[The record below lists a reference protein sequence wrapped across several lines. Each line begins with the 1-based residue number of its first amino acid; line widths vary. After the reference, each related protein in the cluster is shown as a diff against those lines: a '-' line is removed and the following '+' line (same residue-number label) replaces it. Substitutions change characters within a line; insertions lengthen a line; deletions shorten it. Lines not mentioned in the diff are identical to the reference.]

1 MPTVVFP
8 YTKAGKVAARKAAK
22 MHGGKV
28 VPDKKADE
36 GIGIMIAVGSPTR
49 KAAAKKAPA
58 KKRKRSKKA

>member
-8 YTKAGKVAARKAAK
+8 YTKAGKAAARKAAK

-28 VPDKKADE
+28 VLDKKADE
-36 GIGIMIAVGSPTR
+36 GIGIMIAVGSPAR
-49 KAAAKKAPA
+49 KPAAKKSPA

>member
-8 YTKAGKVAARKAAK
+8 YTKAGKAAARKAAK

-28 VPDKKADE
+28 VPDKNADE
-36 GIGIMIAVGSPTR
+36 GIGIMIAVGSPAR
-49 KAAAKKAPA
+49 KPTAKKSPA

>member
-8 YTKAGKVAARKAAK
+8 YTKAGKAAARKAAK

-36 GIGIMIAVGSPTR
+36 GIGIMIAVGSPAR
-49 KAAAKKAPA
+49 KPAAKKSPA